1 MEEIENRVNNLIPD
15 PNTLFDIDG
24 SLIATF
30 SSITDVNQFCNSYN
44 YSNKYNG
51 LKLGQRI
58 QINDGVYNKDW
69 IIAGFDCE
77 ANNIAADGNH
87 NNNGYG
93 ICLIP
98 TYFLEPSVQ
107 YNISSQSL
115 VTYISS
121 TIHTS
126 TLPTVADNLKN
137 VLGSHL
143 INRNVLLSSGFANGE
158 SYPNSYT
165 WTTAYCTLP
174 SFQQYNQNLDM
185 TYEPIYNLGEANYV
199 FPIYNFDYKFYSTY
213 YCWSRRLYRM
223 SGGNPPYRST
233 AIRISNSG
241 STYAEVSDYHYL
253 RPMIYIR

>member
-1 MEEIENRVNNLIPD
+1 MQEVEDKIDTLIPD
-15 PNTLFDIDG
+15 PNTLFDTNG
-24 SLIATF
+24 SLVATF
-30 SSITDVNQFCNSYN
+30 SSITDVNQFCNTYN
-44 YSNKYNG
+44 HSNKYNE
-51 LKLGQRI
+51 LRLGQRI
-58 QINDGVYNKDW
+58 QINDGTYNKDW

-77 ANNIAADGNH
+77 ADNITADGTP

-93 ICLIP
+93 ICLMP

-107 YNISSQSL
+107 YNTLSQSI

-126 TLPTVADNLKN
+126 TLPIVANNLKN
-137 VLGSHL
+137 VLGNHL

-158 SYPNSYT
+158 EYPNSYI

-174 SFQQYNQNLDM
+174 SFQQYNQNLTM

-199 FPIYNFDYKFYSTY
+199 FPIYNFDYKFHSLN
-213 YCWSRRLYRM
+213 YCWSRRLYRATN
-223 SGGNPPYRST
+223 GNPPYYST
-233 AIRISNSG
+233 AMRIDRSG
-241 STYAEVSDYHYL
+241 STYADVSEYYYL